1 MKGVTFINTCSSE
14 YVEIYVGTG
23 PKKVRENFKLA
34 RSSKPAI
41 LFIDELESIGVQ
53 RSHSYSNYTNNLERN
68 STLNQ
73 LLVEMDGI
81 ENNSGILV
89 IAATN
94 REDLLDPALIRP
106 GRFDV
111 KINFELPSL
120 KERIELFKL
129 YCGKYDTNKLN
140 EDFANQLG
148 KESEGLSGAIIE
160 DIVNKTASI
169 SFYKKESILDK
180 DVLLNTLKKS
190 REESKKFKYYEEKNK
205 NFS

>member
-1 MKGVTFINTCSSE
+1 
-14 YVEIYVGTG
+14 
-23 PKKVRENFKLA
+23 
-34 RSSKPAI
+34 
-41 LFIDELESIGVQ
+41 
-53 RSHSYSNYTNNLERN
+53 
-68 STLNQ
+68 
-73 LLVEMDGI
+73 MDGI

-106 GRFDV
+106 GRFDI

-129 YCGKYDTNKLN
+129 YCGKYDSNKLN
-140 EDFANQLG
+140 DDYLTILG
-148 KESEGLSGAIIE
+148 KESDGLSGAIIE
-160 DIVNKTASI
+160 DVVNKTASI

-180 DVLLNTLKKS
+180 DIMLSTLKKS
-190 REESKKFKYYEEKNK
+190 KEESKKFKHYEERNK

>member
-129 YCGKYDTNKLN
+129 YCGKYDPNKLN
-140 EDFANQLG
+140 EDFLNQLG

-169 SFYKKESILDK
+169 SFYKKENILDK